1 MPVSITREPIDLTA
15 LRQRALHPQAGAVLI
30 FCGDIRNHSDNQ
42 SVDKLEYESHESMA
56 LNQMDQVAE
65 EASQKWPIHYVEII
79 HRLGIMEVMECSIA
93 IAVSTSHRADA
104 YEASRF
110 IIDTVK
116 RSVPIWKKEFFQ
128 MEKLLGAKAVR
139 QEVSKKTGIRWLKIS
154 VTEGILAKNPFLKSV
169 NP

>member
-110 IIDTVK
+110 IIDTGKTFCSDLEKGIFFRWESFLEWRLWGRKCQRK
-116 RSVPIWKKEFFQ
+116 REY
-128 MEKLLGAKAVR
+128 AD
-139 QEVSKKTGIRWLKIS
+139 LK
-154 VTEGILAKNPFLKSV
+154 
-169 NP
+169 

>member
-1 MPVSITREPIDLTA
+1 
-15 LRQRALHPQAGAVLI
+15 
-30 FCGDIRNHSDNQ
+30 
-42 SVDKLEYESHESMA
+42 MA

-104 YEASRF
+104 HEASRF

-116 RSVPIWKKEFFQ
+116 RSVPIWKKEFF
-128 MEKLLGAKAVR
+128 
-139 QEVSKKTGIRWLKIS
+139 RWKSFLSEGCEAGS
-154 VTEGILAKNPFLKSV
+154 VKENGNTLT
-169 NP
+169 

>member
-1 MPVSITREPIDLTA
+1 
-15 LRQRALHPQAGAVLI
+15 
-30 FCGDIRNHSDNQ
+30 
-42 SVDKLEYESHESMA
+42 MA

-128 MEKLLGAKAVR
+128 MEKLPGAKAVR
-139 QEVSKKTGIRWLKIS
+139 QEVSKKTGIR
-154 VTEGILAKNPFLKSV
+154 
-169 NP
+169 

>member
-1 MPVSITREPIDLTA
+1 MPVSITREPIDIMA
-15 LRQRALHPQAGAVLI
+15 LRKRALHPQSGAVLI

-56 LNQMDQVAE
+56 LNQMNQVVE
-65 EASQKWPIHYVEII
+65 DASNQWPMHYVEVI

-116 RSVPIWKKEFFQ
+116 RSVPIWTKEHFSDVQ
-128 MEKLLGAKAVR
+128 TSWSEGSEAGSVKEGGIS
-139 QEVSKKTGIRWLKIS
+139 SK
-154 VTEGILAKNPFLKSV
+154 
-169 NP
+169 

>member
-56 LNQMDQVAE
+56 LNQMNQVAE
-65 EASQKWPIHYVEII
+65 KASQKWPIHYVEII

-116 RSVPIWKKEFFQ
+116 RSVPIWKKEFFSD
-128 MEKLLGAKAVR
+128 GKASWSEGCEAGSV
-139 QEVSKKTGIRWLKIS
+139 EENGKTL
-154 VTEGILAKNPFLKSV
+154 T
-169 NP
+169 

>member
-1 MPVSITREPIDLTA
+1 MPVSFPRDPTDNTA
-15 LRQRALHPQAGAVLI
+15 LRKTALHPHGGTVLI
-30 FCGDIRNHSDNQ
+30 VCRDIRNHSDNQ
-42 SVDKLEYESHESMA
+42 SVDKQEYESHESMA
-56 LNQMDQVAE
+56 MNQMDQVAE

-116 RSVPIWKKEFFQ
+116 RSVPIWKKEFFSD
-128 MEKLLGAKAVR
+128 GNASWCDGCA
-139 QEVSKKTGIRWLKIS
+139 
-154 VTEGILAKNPFLKSV
+154 AKNVFVPGITLSSTPLWEKES
-169 NP
+169 

>member
-1 MPVSITREPIDLTA
+1 MPVSITREPIDIMA

-56 LNQMDQVAE
+56 LNQMNQVVE
-65 EASQKWPIHYVEII
+65 EASRHWPMHYVEVI
-79 HRLGIMEVMECSIA
+79 HRLGTMEIMECSIA

-116 RSVPIWKKEFFQ
+116 RSVPIWKKEHFSDGQ
-128 MEKLLGAKAVR
+128 TSWIEGSEAGSVKEGGIS
-139 QEVSKKTGIRWLKIS
+139 SK
-154 VTEGILAKNPFLKSV
+154 
-169 NP
+169 

>member
-1 MPVSITREPIDLTA
+1 MPVSITREPIDIMA
-15 LRQRALHPQAGAVLI
+15 LRQRAMHPQAGAVLI

-56 LNQMDQVAE
+56 LNQMNQVVE
-65 EASQKWPIHYVEII
+65 EASHQWPMHYVEVI
-79 HRLGIMEVMECSIA
+79 HRLGTMEIMECSIA

-116 RSVPIWKKEFFQ
+116 RSVPIWKKEYFSDGQ
-128 MEKLLGAKAVR
+128 TSWSEGSEAGSVKEGGIS
-139 QEVSKKTGIRWLKIS
+139 SK
-154 VTEGILAKNPFLKSV
+154 
-169 NP
+169 